1 MNLKYG
7 LKNKIMES
15 SRISTKQNTNQKS
28 DHRSSQSVQFRD
40 NRTKTSSISSIQ
52 NMANDSIQM
61 KPNNT
66 GLPNQLKSGIES
78 LSGHSMDDVK
88 VHYNSSKPAQLNAHA
103 YAQGTDIHVASGQEK
118 HVPHEAWHVVQQKQG
133 RVQPTKQMK
142 GKVNINDDAG
152 LEKEADVMGEKALQ
166 AKFKTTSFFGR
177 TINNKTI
184 QRAMKTDAELDDRID
199 ARGYYR
205 WSSLRTGLVDDD
217 DGHKKAE
224 GFEAGVA
231 GTDKN
236 LKTLVKWG
244 APTQASGF
252 EGVFMDAVRLGPDH
266 KLGSPP
272 ASNGIWSV
280 RRKDF
285 STLSGKRYIAGHL
298 LNDNLGGPGNKAEN
312 LTAIPS
318 SANSE
323 HSDKI
328 EEPIKDRVNKEGRWM
343 HYSVNIDYGVL
354 DNVNPADMGYT
365 GSAAVKK
372 ANAKRE
378 GKYEDGTTPNRV
390 KVRYANSLKAK
401 WGPLDEDGNK
411 TGSTEGKTIA
421 ITAPSHGNSTAA
433 VALQGGDAHAEH
445 YDEDIKIDGVNA
457 QAVSEI
463 GHEHLVLTNTSD
475 IRAAHSARAP
485 VVEHHQAYEDDA
497 AEKIEQLTAENQ
509 ILRGQMEMQKT
520 LKEAAQNRSE
530 EVRGMYFALARRV
543 NLAGRGDLL

>member
-1 MNLKYG
+1 MANA
-7 LKNKIMES
+7 
-15 SRISTKQNTNQKS
+15 
-28 DHRSSQSVQFRD
+28 SVQR
-40 NRTKTSSISSIQ
+40 
-52 NMANDSIQM
+52 

-66 GLPNQLKSGIES
+66 GLPNQLKSGIEN
-78 LSGHSMDDVK
+78 LSGYAMDDVK

-133 RVQPTKQMK
+133 RVQPTNQLK
-142 GKVNINDDAG
+142 GKVNINDDVG
-152 LEKEADVMGEKALQ
+152 LEKEADVMGDRALQ
-166 AKFKTTSFFGR
+166 AKFIRSVSNVGATVGNIF
-177 TINNKTI
+177 
-184 QRAMKTDAELDDRID
+184 QRAMKTDADLDGRID

-205 WSSLRTGLVDDD
+205 WSPLRTELVDDD
-217 DGHKKAE
+217 DRHKKAE

-231 GTDKN
+231 GTDKS
-236 LKTLVKWG
+236 LKTLVKWS
-244 APTQASGF
+244 APTEGSGF
-252 EGVFMDAVRLGPDH
+252 ECVYMDAVRLGPDH
-266 KLGSPP
+266 TLGSPP

-343 HYSVNIDYGVL
+343 HYSVNIGYGVL
-354 DNVNPADMGYT
+354 DNINPTAMGYT
-365 GSAAVKK
+365 VGSAAEKKVK
-372 ANAKRE
+372 AKQE
-378 GKYEDGTTPNRV
+378 GKYEGGTIANRV

-421 ITAPSHGNSTAA
+421 ITAPSNGSGTSTAA
-433 VALQGGDAHAEH
+433 VALQGGDTHAAG
-445 YDEDIKIDGVNA
+445 YDEDVKIDGDSE
-457 QAVSEI
+457 QAMSEI

-475 IRAAHSARAP
+475 IRAAHNARRP

-497 AEKIEQLTAENQ
+497 AEKIEALTVQVITLQQQLATVTEERNASREMGI
-509 ILRGQMEMQKT
+509 ILMKS
-520 LKEAAQNRSE
+520 L
-530 EVRGMYFALARRV
+530 LARRQ
-543 NLAGRGDLL
+543 